1 MLASFGSLDPN
12 GALLVAGLTALERS
26 SGIFIFACIFFAAG
40 RLSALFFTACL
51 VTGFDA
57 SSAKTH
63 TEHSNIERLSAMKLK
78 LQPLIHVSTACNV
91 V

>member
-26 SGIFIFACIFFAAG
+26 SGTLIFTCISFAAG
-40 RLSALFFTACL
+40 RLSVLFFTACL
-51 VTGFDA
+51 ATGFDA

-63 TEHSNIERLSAMKLK
+63 TAHSNVEKLSAMKLK
-78 LQPLIHVSTACNV
+78 LHV
-91 V
+91 